1 MFAYAS
7 LILYELNLLYKYAVS
22 AKSNGHRA
30 KPFADYQ
37 VTILFRRFSKPEELI
52 KRSIKQGN
60 RTRILSNSDLAWCL
74 PLKNSYN
81 LTVLIVSI
89 GNICNNHIVYSWES
103 PFWFMLNIS
112 SDMCT
117 VNTDYIN
124 SVYIWIC
131 TVVCNCIQFYL
142 FLTTVHRCILLNLL
156 PRQNV
161 MFFDPGLFA
170 HVGVFVCW

>member
-1 MFAYAS
+1 VKTACVTLIVQFAYAS

-37 VTILFRRFSKPEELI
+37 VTILFRSFSKPEELI

-81 LTVLIVSI
+81 HTVLIVSI
-89 GNICNNHIVYSWES
+89 GNICNNHIIQLGKPILIHVKYIFRYVYS
-103 PFWFMLNIS
+103 
-112 SDMCT
+112 
-117 VNTDYIN
+117 
-124 SVYIWIC
+124 
-131 TVVCNCIQFYL
+131 Q
-142 FLTTVHRCILLNLL
+142 H
-156 PRQNV
+156 
-161 MFFDPGLFA
+161 
-170 HVGVFVCW
+170 